1 MPIRP
6 CVLIILDGW
15 GMAPPGP
22 GNAIALAETPV
33 MDRLWASAP
42 HSTLAA
48 SGLAVGLPEGQI
60 GNSEVG
66 HLNLG
71 AGYRVLQELPR
82 IDEEIESGRFF
93 ENPALLGAVNH
104 ALDRDATLHLLGLF
118 SYGGVHSHARH
129 LYALLDLA
137 ARRGLRRVAVHA
149 FLDGRDTPPRQA
161 LKDLPDLEEVLART
175 GAGRIATVSGR
186 YFAMDRDRRWE
197 RVERAY
203 RALVLGEG
211 ERAPSA
217 EEAVRRAYGAG
228 QGDEFVP
235 PTVITP
241 DEREGGAADG
251 TRGTIGEGDAVL
263 WFDFRA
269 DRARELSQALLLPGF
284 DGFPRPVAPSGLHYV
299 TFTEY
304 AADLP
309 VTAVAF
315 PPQHVEWPL
324 ARVVSE
330 AGLRQCHLA
339 ETEKYAHVTYFFN
352 GGREEPFPGE
362 ERVLVPSPRIAT
374 YDLQPEMSA
383 AGVAAEAV
391 QRIEQGQYAFLVL
404 NFANGDMVG
413 HTGVLEA
420 AVRAAGATD
429 EAVGQVVQAT
439 LRAGGIAAVTADH
452 GNAEQMIDPQT
463 GGPMT
468 AHTTNDVPFILAGAP
483 PGTRLAPAGS
493 LKDVAPTL
501 LALLDLPI
509 PAAMAGNGLLQS
521 GPR

>member
-1 MPIRP
+1 MSLRP

-15 GMAPPGP
+15 GIAPAGP

-33 MDRLWASAP
+33 MDGLWATSP

-93 ENPALLGAVNH
+93 ENPALTGAVDY
-104 ALDRDATLHLLGLF
+104 ALRRDATLHLLGLF

-129 LYALLDLA
+129 LYALLEIA
-137 ARRGLRRVAVHA
+137 ARKGLRRVAVHA

-161 LKDLPDLEEVLART
+161 LEDLPQLEEALART
-175 GAGRIATVSGR
+175 GVGRIATVSGR
-186 YFAMDRDRRWE
+186 YFAMDRDKRWD

-211 ERAPSA
+211 ERAPTA

-235 PTVITP
+235 PTIIAP
-241 DEREGGAADG
+241 DEGGGEPGDG
-251 TRGTIGEGDAVL
+251 LRGTIGDGDAVI

-269 DRARELSQALLLPGF
+269 DRARELSQALLLPDF
-284 DGFPRPVAPSGLHYV
+284 DGFPRPRTPADLHYV
-299 TFTEY
+299 TFTQY
-304 AADLP
+304 ASDLP

-352 GGREEPFPGE
+352 GGREEPLPGE
-362 ERVLVPSPRIAT
+362 ERVLVPSPRVAT

-383 AGVAAEAV
+383 AGVAAAAV
-391 QRIEQGQYAFLVL
+391 QRIAQGDLAFLVL
-404 NFANGDMVG
+404 NFATGDMVG

-420 AVRAAGATD
+420 AILAASATDQAVGRVVRAAL
-429 EAVGQVVQAT
+429 E
-439 LRAGGIAAVTADH
+439 AGGMVAVTADH
-452 GNAEQMIDPQT
+452 GNAEEMIDPRT

-483 PGTRLAPAGS
+483 PTTRLAPEGA

-521 GPR
+521 GSQ